1 MIIDLNIILICI
13 GCLIFGAIIAF
24 FISKINHV
32 SRKKFNVERDK
43 YMLSNNE
50 YINLKTRYEE
60 LNILLTKATELYS
73 SEQQLSRQQQN
84 RIAELSAKMEASQEN
99 LTLHLQNIQRQQGLL
114 EENQNQLN
122 KLLSEISRLEAY
134 NDSLHEKLA
143 TNKSEV
149 EEIRKKSL
157 LEFESVANKL
167 LEEKTARFSLSN
179 KESMEQILNPLKE
192 NIVDFKKK
200 VEETYDRESKERFS
214 LEARIK
220 ELVTLN
226 NQISKDANNL
236 TNALKGQAKTQG
248 NWGEMILEN
257 ILEYSGLVKNREYFL
272 QESYIDEHGRRKQP
286 DVVIKYPNDRH
297 IIVDSKV
304 SLTAYERFANAE
316 DLDAQKLF
324 LAEHIRS
331 IKSHIDNLSD
341 KEYDK
346 IDKSLDFV
354 MLFIPIEP
362 AFMTAIHFD
371 QELWSYAYKKRV
383 LLISPTNLIAALK
396 MVADI
401 WKREH
406 QNANAMNI
414 AAMGQKLFDKFVG
427 FVGDMEDIG
436 SGLNKASEKF
446 DQAIG
451 KLSTG
456 KGNLIGQA
464 ERLKKL
470 GISTKK
476 EIPEKFLFENVELE
490 DSSDPEEDILKIDQS
505 KI

>member
-1 MIIDLNIILICI
+1 MIIDQNTVLLCLSFLLFGGLITY
-13 GCLIFGAIIAF
+13 FVVKA
-24 FISKINHV
+24 SHV
-32 SRKKFNVERDK
+32 PRADFNAERDK
-43 YMLSNNE
+43 SILSANE
-50 YINLKTRYEE
+50 QLNLKTRIEE
-60 LNILLTKATELYS
+60 QGGQLQKAAEIFS
-73 SEQQLSRQQQN
+73 NEQQITRQQQN
-84 RIAELSAKMEASQEN
+84 RISELSARQESNLEN
-99 LTLHLQNIQRQQGLL
+99 LSIQSQTIHKQQELL
-114 EENQNQLN
+114 EENQQQLN
-122 KLLSEISRLEAY
+122 KLLSEISKLEAY
-134 NDSLHEKLA
+134 NDGLHEKLE

-167 LEEKTARFSLSN
+167 LEEKTAKFSLSN
-179 KESMEQILNPLKE
+179 KENMEQILNPLKE

-272 QESYIDEHGRRKQP
+272 QESYTDESGKRKQP
-286 DVVIKYPNDRH
+286 DVIIKYPGDRH

-304 SLTAYERFANAE
+304 SLTAYERFANEE
-316 DLDAQKLF
+316 DVEAQKLY

-331 IKSHIDNLSD
+331 IKTHIDELSK
-341 KEYDK
+341 KEYDS
-346 IDKSLDFV
+346 IEKSLDFV
-354 MLFIPIEP
+354 MLFVPIEP

-371 QELWSYAYKKRV
+371 QQLWNYAYKKRI

-414 AAMGQKLFDKFVG
+414 AKMGQLLYEKFAG
-427 FVGDMEDIG
+427 FIGDMEDVG
-436 SGLNKASEKF
+436 NSLGKASEKYE
-446 DQAIG
+446 QAMG

-476 EIPEKFLFENVELE
+476 ELPEKFLFENEELE
-490 DSSDPEEDILKIDQS
+490 EDA
-505 KI
+505 

>member
-1 MIIDLNIILICI
+1 
-13 GCLIFGAIIAF
+13 
-24 FISKINHV
+24 
-32 SRKKFNVERDK
+32 
-43 YMLSNNE
+43 
-50 YINLKTRYEE
+50 
-60 LNILLTKATELYS
+60 
-73 SEQQLSRQQQN
+73 
-84 RIAELSAKMEASQEN
+84 
-99 LTLHLQNIQRQQGLL
+99 
-114 EENQNQLN
+114 
-122 KLLSEISRLEAY
+122 
-134 NDSLHEKLA
+134 
-143 TNKSEV
+143 
-149 EEIRKKSL
+149 
-157 LEFESVANKL
+157 
-167 LEEKTARFSLSN
+167 
-179 KESMEQILNPLKE
+179 MEQILHPLKE

-272 QESYIDEHGRRKQP
+272 QESYTDESGKRKQP
-286 DVVIKYPNDRH
+286 DVIIKYPGDRH

-304 SLTAYERFANAE
+304 SLTAYERLANEE
-316 DLDAQKLF
+316 DVEAQKLY

-331 IKSHIDNLSD
+331 IKTHIDELSK
-341 KEYDK
+341 KEYDS
-346 IDKSLDFV
+346 IEKSLDFV
-354 MLFIPIEP
+354 MLFVPIEP

-371 QELWSYAYKKRV
+371 QQLWNYAYKKRI

-414 AAMGQKLFDKFVG
+414 AKMGQLLYEKFAG
-427 FVGDMEDIG
+427 FIGDMEDVG
-436 SGLNKASEKF
+436 SSLGKASEKYE
-446 DQAIG
+446 QAMG

-476 EIPEKFLFENVELE
+476 ELPEKFLF
-490 DSSDPEEDILKIDQS
+490 
-505 KI
+505 

>member
-1 MIIDLNIILICI
+1 MIIDQNLILICLS
-13 GCLIFGAIIAF
+13 CLLAGAMISF
-24 FISKINHV
+24 FLVRLSHV
-32 SRKKFNVERDK
+32 SRKAFNAERDK
-43 YMLSNNE
+43 LMLSNNE
-50 YINLKTRYEE
+50 LSNLKSRFEDLSVQMNKSAEQLNYEQ
-60 LNILLTKATELYS
+60 N
-73 SEQQLSRQQQN
+73 LSRQQQN
-84 RIAELSAKMEASQEN
+84 RIAELNAKMEAIQEN
-99 LTLHLQNIQRQQGLL
+99 MELHLINIDRQQSTN
-114 EENQNQLN
+114 EENQNRIN

-134 NDSLHEKLA
+134 NDSLHDKLA

-272 QESYIDEHGRRKQP
+272 QESYTDEHGKRKQP

-316 DLDAQKLF
+316 DLDMQKLF
-324 LAEHIRS
+324 LSEHIKS
-331 IKSHIDNLSD
+331 IKNHIDDLSS
-341 KEYDK
+341 KEYDN
-346 IDKSLDFV
+346 IEKSLDFV

-371 QELWSYAYKKRV
+371 QELWNYAYKKRV

-427 FVGDMEDIG
+427 FVGDLEDIG
-436 SGLNKASEKF
+436 SSLNKASEKY

-464 ERLKKL
+464 ERMKKL
-470 GISTKK
+470 GINTKK
-476 EIPEKFLFENVELE
+476 ELPEKFLFENEELE
-490 DSSDPEEDILKIDQS
+490 DNLIEEP
-505 KI
+505 